1 MQRSSCVRF
10 LHGQECKSRCF
21 PTICHTKAA
30 RGTIAGSPFEH
41 RRPFT
46 RSVEFPKVALLAQPW
61 EAHVAYRWTA
71 AARPATAETCSPRD
85 LNLSTRMTSA
95 RRSLGSLRRLRDL
108 SWSAEWRGAAE
119 LQMRRSA
126 LMTPEL
132 NAWPES
138 TVADVQPAQAQPRW
152 ALVPGEL
159 PCGAAG
165 RHACRDFRARAV
177 SRSC

>member
-46 RSVEFPKVALLAQPW
+46 RSVEFPNVALLAQPCGKRTW
-61 EAHVAYRWTA
+61 LIDG
-71 AARPATAETCSPRD
+71 PQPRD
-85 LNLSTRMTSA
+85 PLRRGGMLTRSQSVDSDDFGETIA
-95 RRSLGSLRRLRDL
+95 RFAAPAERSLL
-108 SWSAEWRGAAE
+108 EWWGAAE

-138 TVADVQPAQAQPRW
+138 TVADVQPRHKLNLAG
-152 ALVPGEL
+152 LVPGEL